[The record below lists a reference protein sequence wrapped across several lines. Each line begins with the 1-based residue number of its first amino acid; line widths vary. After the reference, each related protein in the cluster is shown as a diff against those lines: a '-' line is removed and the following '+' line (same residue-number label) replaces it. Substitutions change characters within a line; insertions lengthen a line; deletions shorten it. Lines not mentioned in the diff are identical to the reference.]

1 MLQPGHSRPGSA
13 TPLGPLTMI
22 KFLSAQ
28 MPVVFQKHSTRGN
41 ARTVVKLILVLL
53 ALVIIYSV
61 LFHFIM
67 AWEDKAFGL
76 DRHYSWV
83 TGFYWTLVVMS
94 TLGFGDITFASDLGR
109 LFSIV
114 VLLTGVIFLLILLPF
129 SFIQFLYLP
138 WIEAQQAARTPR
150 ELDESLSKH
159 VLLTHDDPVSRALMN
174 RLEQRGIPFALLVA
188 DAEHAGVLHDE
199 GLSVMIG
206 PLDQPDTYRRAR
218 LESASL
224 LFASGSD
231 PENAAVAFNARDV
244 APTIPIVAS
253 ATEVASIGVLKVAGC
268 TRVLRLGEILGQA
281 LARRTIG
288 GDAMTHEIGRLD
300 EVIIAEAS
308 CVRTP
313 LVGKTLRENKLN
325 ELGVNVV
332 GIWDRG
338 NFEAAGPD
346 TMIGPN
352 TVLVLA
358 GTKDQLLN
366 YDEHFAIYNV
376 AGAPSIVIGAGR
388 VGSAAVRALSAR
400 GVAIRIIEK
409 NRRRAAADNVI
420 TGNAADEAVLAK
432 AGIKDAPSAIITT
445 SDDAVNI
452 YLTIMIRHLRPD
464 IQIVSR
470 SVQDHTV
477 DTLHRAG
484 ADFVVSE
491 ASMGASMTINLM
503 DRSELLMLA
512 EGLDISRL
520 TLPTSLVGRT
530 LAEAQIRRET
540 GCTVIGLTV
549 NGQTTVNPD
558 PHTPLPADAGV
569 ILIGSAEAERCFIET
584 FGRG

>member
-1 MLQPGHSRPGSA
+1 
-13 TPLGPLTMI
+13 MI

-28 MPVVFQKHSTRGN
+28 IPVAFQKHSVRGN
-41 ARTVVKLILVLL
+41 AGTVLKLILVLI

-61 LFHFIM
+61 TFHFIM
-67 AWEDKAFGL
+67 AWEDRVFGL
-76 DRHYSWV
+76 DRHYSWM

-109 LFSIV
+109 FFSII
-114 VLLTGVIFLLILLPF
+114 VLLTGIIFLLILLPF

-138 WIEAQQAARTPR
+138 WVEAQQAARTPR
-150 ELDESLSKH
+150 VLPEDIEKH
-159 VLLTHDDPVSRALMN
+159 VILTHDDPVSRALTS
-174 RLEQRGIPFALLVA
+174 RLAQRGIPHALIVA
-188 DAEHAGVLHDE
+188 DAETAGALHDE
-199 GLSVMIG
+199 GLDVMIG
-206 PLDQPDTYRRAR
+206 PLDQPETYRRAR

-244 APTIPIVAS
+244 APEVPIVAS
-253 ATEVASIGVLKVAGC
+253 ATEAASFGVLKVAGC

-300 EVIIAEAS
+300 ELIIAEAS

-313 LVGKTLRENKLN
+313 LVGKTLRENRLN

-332 GIWDRG
+332 GVWDRG
-338 NFEAAGPD
+338 KFEAAGPD
-346 TMIGPN
+346 TMIGAN

-358 GTKDQLLN
+358 GTKEQLLN

-388 VGSAAVRALSAR
+388 VGGAAVRALTAR
-400 GVAIRIIEK
+400 GVAVRIIEK
-409 NRRRAAADNVI
+409 NRRRATAENII
-420 TGNAADEAVLAK
+420 TGNAADESVLAK
-432 AGIKDAPSAIITT
+432 AGIKDAPSALITT

-477 DTLHRAG
+477 ATLHRAG

-491 ASMGASMTINLM
+491 ASMGVSMIINLM

-520 TLPTSLVGRT
+520 SLPASLVGST
-530 LAEAQIRRET
+530 LAESGIRKET

-549 NGQTTVNPD
+549 DGQTTVNPD
-558 PHTPLPADAGV
+558 PHMPLPANAGV
-569 ILIGSAEAERCFIET
+569 ILIGSAEAERQFIEI
-584 FGRG
+584 FGKS